1 MRVGLTASSIAH
13 GAVLVFALVSFS
25 GPRPFDA
32 PPETVA
38 VDVISASDLSQLT
51 KGNQKGKKAEPPKV
65 VAEKV
70 DTPKPADN
78 PDLKVTDKAEVQ
90 PSAAVPPPPPPP
102 PPKVE
107 EQKPTPTPPKAEK
120 PPEPK
125 PEQPKADE
133 ALKAEPKKEEQKQ
146 EAKAPPMPPKKPD
159 PPKEVPKQVAD
170 AKTPTDQKFDVDKIA
185 ALLDKRTPQR
195 NAAAADAI
203 SHTASLG
210 ATAGVA
216 ATLTQNELDALR
228 ARLRECWNP
237 PVGAAEAQDMQ
248 VLIRV
253 NFNQDGSVIG
263 SPVLIEGSASPYGPA
278 FAESAIRAIRRCSPY
293 SFLPPS
299 KYEVWRTIDM
309 TFTPRDMF
317 RG

>member
-102 PPKVE
+102 KVE

-170 AKTPTDQKFDVDKIA
+170 ARFPTP
-185 ALLDKRTPQR
+185 
-195 NAAAADAI
+195 
-203 SHTASLG
+203 
-210 ATAGVA
+210 
-216 ATLTQNELDALR
+216 LR
-228 ARLRECWNP
+228 SARPR
-237 PVGAAEAQDMQ
+237 
-248 VLIRV
+248 
-253 NFNQDGSVIG
+253 
-263 SPVLIEGSASPYGPA
+263 ASPRP
-278 FAESAIRAIRRCSPY
+278 
-293 SFLPPS
+293 
-299 KYEVWRTIDM
+299 
-309 TFTPRDMF
+309 
-317 RG
+317 